1 MTGVKVEDLVVQL
14 LDRLSNHY
22 YGKYRGY
29 VHDVADPEN
38 RGRIRAI
45 VPRLLG
51 DATPTGWALPA
62 APYAGPDQGFFAVP
76 DPGTGVWMEFE
87 EGDLSRPIYS
97 GLWWGS
103 PGGSDIGN
111 PAATARAGAPPAATP
126 AAGNGTAGGATR
138 TPETPQHD
146 YPRETA
152 TPKVRILKSATGHH
166 IVLDDRPDSERIEIH
181 DSKGNRII
189 LSREGLDRIM
199 SNERVLNKG
208 SRSEQVDG
216 DARLDLAGGQ
226 SETVGGAHTRRVSGD
241 ATVTIGGD
249 LSETVGGTAFV
260 RTVNRDG
267 TTISVGGPLDESISG
282 SHTRSV
288 AGAVTD
294 TVVGGYGLTSAGQIS
309 LTSAGPVKIAAG
321 LPDLTLTAFSVDA
334 LAGNLSLNSK
344 LGIMQLGGL
353 SATSPL
359 VVGDGLA
366 IHLTLLAQ
374 ILKAVNPLTVAAYG
388 PALDVWAAMTPVL
401 DLSYFGFVKRVPVG

>member
-1 MTGVKVEDLVVQL
+1 MTDVAMEDLVAAL
-14 LDRLSNHY
+14 LDRLENRY

-38 RGRIRAI
+38 QGRIRAI

-51 DATPTGWALPA
+51 PSTPTGWALPA

-76 DPGTGVWMEFE
+76 DPGVGVWMEFE

-103 PGGSDIGN
+103 PGGDDVGGPDS
-111 PAATARAGAPPAATP
+111 TARAGAPPTAAP
-126 AAGNGTAGGATR
+126 R

-181 DSKGNRII
+181 DSQGNRLI

-208 SRSEQVDG
+208 SRSEEIDG
-216 DARLDLAGGQ
+216 DALLDLAGRQ
-226 SETVGGAHTRRVSGD
+226 TEIVGGAHTRTVSGNS
-241 ATVTIGGD
+241 AVSVEGNFTETIGA
-249 LSETVGGTAFV
+249 TAFV
-260 RTVNRDG
+260 RNVDKNG
-267 TTISVGGPLDESISG
+267 TSIAVGGPLTEAISG
-282 SHTRSV
+282 SHSRTV
-288 AGAVTD
+288 AGAATD
-294 TVVGGYGLTSAGQIS
+294 TVVGGYGLSSTGPIS

-321 LPDLTLTAFSVDA
+321 LPDLTLTALSIDA
-334 LAGNLSLNSK
+334 LAGNLSVNTK
-344 LGIMQLGGL
+344 LGLLQLGGL
-353 SATSPL
+353 SATSP
-359 VVGDGLA
+359 VVIGDGLA
-366 IHLTLLAQ
+366 IHLTMLAQ

-388 PALDVWAAMTPVL
+388 PALDVWAAMTPLL
-401 DLSYFGFVKRVPVG
+401 DLSYFALVKRFPVG

>member
-1 MTGVKVEDLVVQL
+1 MTEGLMEDLVAQL
-14 LDRLSNHY
+14 LEKLDHRY

-29 VHDVADPEN
+29 AHDVADPEG

-51 DATPTGWALPA
+51 ESTPTGWALPS

-76 DPGTGVWMEFE
+76 EQGTGVWMEFE
-87 EGDLSRPIYS
+87 EGDLSRPIWS
-97 GLWWGS
+97 GTWWGAVAAGDV
-103 PGGSDIGN
+103 GGPDS
-111 PAATARAGAPPAATP
+111 TARTTAPPTAASTGAGAA
-126 AAGNGTAGGATR
+126 
-138 TPETPQHD
+138 PETPQHE
-146 YPRETA
+146 YPRESA

-199 SNERVLNKG
+199 GNERVLNKG

-216 DARLDLAGGQ
+216 NAKLDLAGSQ
-226 SETVGGAHTRRVSGD
+226 TEKVRGGHTRIVTGD
-241 ATVTIGGD
+241 TTLTLDGDFTERIGK
-249 LSETVGGTAFV
+249 TAFV
-260 RTVNRDG
+260 RTVDAEG
-267 TTISVGGPLDESISG
+267 TTISIGGGVTEDVAG
-282 SHTRSV
+282 SVKRTV

-294 TVVGGYGLTSAGQIS
+294 TVVGGYGMTSAGQIS
-309 LTSAGPVKIAAG
+309 LTSAGPVKLAAG
-321 LPDLTLTAFSVDA
+321 LPDLTLTAFAVDA
-334 LAGNLSLNSK
+334 LAGNLSLNTK

-359 VVGDGLA
+359 VIGDGLA
-366 IHLTLLAQ
+366 IHLTMLAQ

-388 PALDVWAAMTPVL
+388 PALDAWAAMTPL
-401 DLSYFGFVKRVPVG
+401 MDLSLFGFVKRFPVG